1 MNKKPSFFRQ
11 ALVLIQRYF
20 NIFFND
26 KQNII
31 LTIAIPLLTIL
42 IVCLVACPD
51 MYAVKPDTNE
61 DTGKNV
67 HSINDGYPVL
77 VWETVRQE
85 GKNDDKKDKKKDKD
99 KDEHK
104 LIEPEKP
111 SSSTWNGEDVSAP
124 TSPTQRDGE
133 NYFIITDAAQ
143 LAFLSKCA
151 NNDDYHKYLRY
162 NYILQANIDLK
173 NHEFEPIGNSDHP
186 FEGTFDGNGHIIK
199 NLKITEKDNYVGLFG
214 CVRSDENAKTNEEI
228 SGNHMTF
235 YHNGIVENLQITNVD
250 IKASGKYVG
259 AIAGKIEKTARVKSV
274 SVKDGTVKSDK
285 GYTGGIVGCVDSA
298 NANVYLCYSR
308 IKVSSKGA
316 NVGGLVGALGSGK
329 LSGAYSTSE
338 IEFTG
343 DSDKDEHYG
352 AVVGQCDDIEESI
365 KNVVY
370 KKSDSEKDDDDKY
383 EAINKKDQAGYAE
396 GIDAETL
403 RNYASFLV
411 PFKGIETA
419 YDIANPDKDEEE
431 KDDDYDAEKDKDLDN
446 EYGFKKDDQL
456 LVFNATQTGLFM
468 LVCVAIFVGIC
479 NSIQEICKERNILKR
494 EYMTNLNLSSYVISK
509 LVVQAVVCAV
519 QMVVVVGIFAVFVR
533 GKMLPD
539 SGVLFSNMWLEYYI
553 TMFLLAFAADTM
565 SLVISS
571 LVKTSATAN
580 TFIPIILIVQIVF
593 SGVLFDMKGV
603 MDAFSKLMISKWGIA
618 ALAASSGLNDAMPP
632 FLIDNPDYQ
641 LNLGSEMS
649 IVNDMYQATSANLL
663 KIWGIL
669 LIFIIVCSVACRI
682 LLIRVKKDKR

>member
-20 NIFFND
+20 HIFFND

-51 MYAVKPDTNE
+51 MYAVKPKTNE
-61 DTGKNV
+61 NTGLNDN
-67 HSINDGYPVL
+67 IRNDGYPVL
-77 VWETVRQE
+77 IWEAVPQE
-85 GKNDDKKDKKKDKD
+85 KKKDDKDKKDSDD
-99 KDEHK
+99 KDEHE

-111 SSSTWNGEDVSAP
+111 SSSTWNGDDVSAP

-133 NYFIITDAAQ
+133 NYFLITDASQ

-151 NNDDYHKYLRY
+151 DNKDYQKYLRY
-162 NYILQANIDLK
+162 NYILQANIDLNK
-173 NHEFEPIGNSDHP
+173 KEFEPIGNSDHP
-186 FEGTFDGNGHIIK
+186 FEGTFDGNGNIIK
-199 NLKITEKDNYVGLFG
+199 NLKITKKDNYVGLFG
-214 CVRSDENAKTNEEI
+214 CVRSDENAKTDEKI
-228 SGNHMTF
+228 SGVDMTF
-235 YHNGIVENLQITNVD
+235 YHNGIVKNLQVKNVD
-250 IKASGKYVG
+250 IDASGKYVG
-259 AIAGKIEKTARVKSV
+259 AIAGKINKTSRLKSV
-274 SVKDGTVKSDK
+274 CVKDGTIKADK
-285 GYTGGIVGCVDSA
+285 GYLGGIVGFVDSA
-298 NANVYLCYSR
+298 DAEVYLCYSR
-308 IKVSSKGA
+308 VKLVSKGE
-316 NVGGLVGALGSGK
+316 NVGGLVGSLDSGR
-329 LSGAYSTSE
+329 LSGAYTTSE
-338 IEFTG
+338 IDYNGSGNGKGYGMAVGKCGDGIDKSLKNVFYIIS
-343 DSDKDEHYG
+343 DSDKDDEDYKG
-352 AVVGQCDDIEESI
+352 VNNQDDTEGCIEGV
-365 KNVVY
+365 KT
-370 KKSDSEKDDDDKY
+370 DD
-383 EAINKKDQAGYAE
+383 
-396 GIDAETL
+396 L
-403 RNYASFLV
+403 RNYASFMV

-419 YDIANPDKDEEE
+419 YDIANPDDDEEE
-431 KDDDYDAEKDKDLDN
+431 KDDDYDAEKDKDIDD

-533 GKMLPD
+533 NKILPD
-539 SGVLFSNMWLEYYI
+539 SGVMLSMWTEYYI

-603 MDAFSKLMISKWGIA
+603 MDAFSKIMISKWGIA
-618 ALAASSGLNDAMPP
+618 ALAASTGLNDSMPK

-649 IVNDMYQATSANLL
+649 TVNDLYASTNANLF

-669 LIFIIVCSVACRI
+669 LIFIIVCSVACR
-682 LLIRVKKDKR
+682 LLLTRVKKDKR